1 MIDVFLI
8 KLERAIARAKLRV
21 NVKKNLA
28 YFGKKNLG
36 HLRVIYIG
44 NKDKP
49 NIQFGENCYLKC
61 SINIGDGKL
70 SIGNHVSLRLGT
82 FISCKQSITI
92 GNSVFSAKNVFIS
105 DNNNHPVDPL
115 ERKKMT
121 LKRPGSSEWKFNRS
135 DVLSA
140 PIAAGAVV
148 TKSAPPYSLI
158 AGNPARVLKQ
168 ISTSLP

>member
-1 MIDVFLI
+1 
-8 KLERAIARAKLRV
+8 
-21 NVKKNLA
+21 
-28 YFGKKNLG
+28 
-36 HLRVIYIG
+36 
-44 NKDKP
+44 
-49 NIQFGENCYLKC
+49 QFGENCYLKC

-140 PIAAGAVV
+140 PIVIEDNVWLGDGCYILKGVTIGEGSIVAAGAVV